1 MSDGGDVKIHLG
13 CGTKILPGFLNIDI
27 RPLPGVDIVASI
39 DNLHMF
45 KDNSVSLIYCCHV
58 LEHIPRDNVQKI
70 LQEWHRVLKPNGT
83 LRIAVPNFE
92 AVFEH
97 YNKYKE
103 LPRLLGLL
111 YGGQTYPENF
121 HYNIWDF
128 ATMSA
133 VLKRAHF
140 HSVVYYDWR
149 QTEHAA
155 VDDYS
160 QAYLPHMDKEN
171 GILMSLN
178 IECRK

>member
-1 MSDGGDVKIHLG
+1 MNDIIKIHLG
-13 CGTKILPGFLNIDI
+13 CGTKIIPGFLNIDI
-27 RPLPGVDIVASI
+27 RLLPGVDIVASI
-39 DNLHMF
+39 DDLSMV
-45 KDNSVSLIYCCHV
+45 KDNSVDLIYCCHV

-70 LQEWHRVLKPNGT
+70 LQEWYRILKPTGT
-83 LRIAVPNFE
+83 LRLSVPNFS
-92 AVFEH
+92 AVVDH

-103 LPRLLGLL
+103 LPRLKGLL

-128 ATMSA
+128 STMSA
-133 VLKRAHF
+133 MLETANF
-140 HSVVYYDWR
+140 HSTVYYDWR